1 MQQIPKLLVC
11 SCSCIW
17 ASEWLTILLPTK
29 VWLILEV
36 LWYVKFLWSFLWN
49 TVISGAI
56 FCLQLRKTLS
66 NEKRC
71 YICSIFCLSL
81 RSCPGINRNKD
92 TYFATAD
99 YSNNF
104 RSLGN
109 LVNSYQVTIYFTS
122 TWGVHF
128 PDKCRLQ
135 DMYHTGHLG
144 DKVKT
149 LWNSL
154 VIDHYSIKG
163 WQEW

>member
-1 MQQIPKLLVC
+1 MFLVC

-17 ASEWLTILLPTK
+17 ASEWSTILLPTK
-29 VWLILEV
+29 VWLIIEV
-36 LWYVKFLWSFLWN
+36 LWYVKFMWRLLWN
-49 TVISGAI
+49 TVISN
-56 FCLQLRKTLS
+56 QTLS

-71 YICSIFCLSL
+71 YICSIFCHSL
-81 RSCPGINRNKD
+81 RSCSGINRNKN
-92 TYFATAD
+92 TCFATAN

-109 LVNSYQVTIYFTS
+109 LVSSYQVTIYFTS
-122 TWGVHF
+122 TWGVDF

-163 WQEW
+163 WQDW